1 MASSHPHPH
10 PHPPKHGL
18 YPSAGGRVLIEVI
31 SNEKVLGTLD
41 FLLFLEAIPSLAQ
54 AKNEVEEILF
64 TFLEL

>member
-1 MASSHPHPH
+1 
-10 PHPPKHGL
+10 
-18 YPSAGGRVLIEVI
+18 LIEVI